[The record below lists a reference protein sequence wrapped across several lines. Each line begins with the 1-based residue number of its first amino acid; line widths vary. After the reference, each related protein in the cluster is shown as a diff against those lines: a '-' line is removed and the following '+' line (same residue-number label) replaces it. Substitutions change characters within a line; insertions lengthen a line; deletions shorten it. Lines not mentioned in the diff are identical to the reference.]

1 MIISGVLLAL
11 IPDSKLDKSYKSFV
25 ALITMFMFITPF
37 FKAKKDDTFVT
48 LTSFSTEISKEELMY
63 NDTSL
68 VLNCAEDLLDQS
80 IDDALK
86 NAEINAL
93 CESCI
98 KEKNGEAYISKVD
111 IHGELTK
118 EEEGKVISIING
130 IAGGVEIEFVG

>member
-1 MIISGVLLAL
+1 
-11 IPDSKLDKSYKSFV
+11 
-25 ALITMFMFITPF
+25 MFMFITPF